1 MKPLQPTGL
10 MVSWQSPNKKFV
22 HTFAIIDLQCELD
35 NYPGILIISDISN
48 TPLLVKNVANLRN
61 DFQEL
66 RNSIDYQIEVKVYW
80 SSVTDLHDLN
90 GTEERHKIVS
100 GLTDHPVLIG

>member
-35 NYPGILIISDISN
+35 NYPGILIISDIGAWR
-48 TPLLVKNVANLRN
+48 NV
-61 DFQEL
+61 
-66 RNSIDYQIEVKVYW
+66 W
-80 SSVTDLHDLN
+80 SAV
-90 GTEERHKIVS
+90 
-100 GLTDHPVLIG
+100 

>member
-1 MKPLQPTGL
+1 MVYPKIKSIKHLLNVCCGRYEDFQFSNTYTRPL
-10 MVSWQSPNKKFV
+10 KCKR
-22 HTFAIIDLQCELD
+22 
-35 NYPGILIISDISN
+35 ILIISDISN

-61 DFQEL
+61 YFQEL